1 MPRLETADRVMVDT
15 GVSPEAVSRYA
26 EGLSVLSEFCMYVH
40 AVEATPRGGLC
51 QYLRHGFF
59 YTVQIDIHRQIM

>member
-1 MPRLETADRVMVDT
+1 MVYA
-15 GVSPEAVSRYA
+15 GISPETVARYA
-26 EGLSVLSEFCMYVH
+26 EALSVLSEFCMNVH
-40 AVEATPRGGLC
+40 DLEATPRGGLC